1 MLPSDSRQSAPVRE
15 PERESTGRSVETG
28 THVWPQVNA
37 DRRKKLGIN
46 RTLRVI
52 PGIRRKVAETSAY
65 TFLGNGSWQRRDFL
79 KNGIRIHLALHRGAA
94 PWAAAG
100 PRPALARVFQ
110 IPEGARRR
118 RPRAGSSPRGRPRKT
133 CKRPAETVWN
143 SDTLSQLL
151 LGQPAP
157 LGGVAPPKTRR
168 GARGLYSTGVHLASP
183 RSVTQPFQS
192 LAVVIEP
199 FRIVRPALH
208 IHRQLASRV
217 LVLFC
222 GEVHPAELAQDLARA
237 VLFVLV
243 EHRLQT
249 FESVFEPALLERDAA
264 QLEVSVGLLRVDR
277 DCAFELPDG
286 FRIL

>member
-1 MLPSDSRQSAPVRE
+1 PR
-15 PERESTGRSVETG
+15 
-28 THVWPQVNA
+28 A
-37 DRRKKLGIN
+37 D
-46 RTLRVI
+46 
-52 PGIRRKVAETSAY
+52 
-65 TFLGNGSWQRRDFL
+65 
-79 KNGIRIHLALHRGAA
+79 
-94 PWAAAG
+94 AG
-100 PRPALARVFQ
+100 PLPATAHV
-110 IPEGARRR
+110 
-118 RPRAGSSPRGRPRKT
+118 SPMPINERHHRTTPSTSPTGRPRKT

-168 GARGLYSTGVHLASP
+168 GARGLYSTGIHLASP

-217 LVLFC
+217 LILFC

-264 QLEVSVGLLRVDR
+264 
-277 DCAFELPDG
+277 
-286 FRIL
+286 